1 MVRRGA
7 CECVCVCV
15 ANDIL
20 TDRRVS
26 TVTGVNRC
34 SPRRCQYEI
43 IYHNQRASTPTLA
56 VCCWRRPPPPL
67 RSSSQTRAPHVAPPR
82 LHGTRLSH
90 QPDVRGASSPEG
102 GRLQSQAARRRR
114 RRICRQA
121 PPPVGTAADIF
132 CSIWR
137 RRRIDVVTADR
148 GRAGGRAGGR
158 RVLGGAVSP

>member
-1 MVRRGA
+1 M
-7 CECVCVCV
+7 CV

-67 RSSSQTRAPHVAPPR
+67 RSSSQTTSQTPW

-90 QPDVRGASSPEG
+90 QPDVRGASSSPEG
-102 GRLQSQAARRRR
+102 GRLQSSREAPTLQNMSPGAAAGRHGGR
-114 RRICRQA
+114 
-121 PPPVGTAADIF
+121 DL

>member
-1 MVRRGA
+1 VATFEVDDVTPPSISTEGGPPG
-7 CECVCVCV
+7 CPSVCVCVCV

-67 RSSSQTRAPHVAPPR
+67 RSSSQTTSQTPW

-90 QPDVRGASSPEG
+90 QPDVRGASSSPEG
-102 GRLQSQAARRRR
+102 GRLQSSREAPTLQNMSPGAA
-114 RRICRQA
+114 
-121 PPPVGTAADIF
+121 AA
-132 CSIWR
+132 
-137 RRRIDVVTADR
+137 A
-148 GRAGGRAGGR
+148 GRHGGRDLLFYMATATNR
-158 RVLGGAVSP
+158 CRHS